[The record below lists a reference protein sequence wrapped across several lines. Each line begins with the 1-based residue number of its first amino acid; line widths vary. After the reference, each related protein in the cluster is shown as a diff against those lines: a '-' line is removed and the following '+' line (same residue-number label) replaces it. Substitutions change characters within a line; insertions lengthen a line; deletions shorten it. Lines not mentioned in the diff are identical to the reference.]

1 MDPIQNLISATDP
14 ADNDPSVPDGEVAL
28 SRMLS
33 HPAVFSDLLPPDV
46 TSLADYRKRRQA
58 RLAGLLALAAAC
70 VSVGVLVAANLGSLT
85 AFQSPAAGVLGVTS
99 PTASASTAAATPA
112 PVTPA
117 TASAPAAPATAA
129 AATAAAATPP
139 ASAAAVPIASARF
152 VSDSAGASFDLP
164 SGWTAVESTD
174 RPEGYPGTE
183 ISVRDEAGKKVADF
197 YHGTV
202 GGVGGA
208 CGPGPYKMY
217 ELDSAPVLA
226 NRPWALAAGVRFSY
240 RVLDVRSAGGA
251 FDFQLGLVD
260 ATTGQLQDSCL
271 MYSFVAGAPQ
281 GTLSFAD
288 RTFQNGTGGD
298 PAFASL
304 EEAKAYMMTP
314 EYRKLKAMIT
324 SLRVS

>member
-33 HPAVFSDLLPPDV
+33 HPAVFSDHLPPDV
-46 TSLADYRKRRQA
+46 TSLADHRKRRQA

-70 VSVGVLVAANLGSLT
+70 VSVGVLAAAHLGSLT
-85 AFQSPAAGVLGVTS
+85 AFRSPAAGVHGVTS

-112 PVTPA
+112 PVTPV

-129 AATAAAATPP
+129 AATAA
-139 ASAAAVPIASARF
+139 VPTASARF

-164 SGWTAVESTD
+164 SGWTAEESTD

-183 ISVRDEAGKKVADF
+183 ISVRDGAGKKVADF
-197 YHGTV
+197 YHGTA

-208 CGPGPYKMY
+208 CGPGPYTMY
-217 ELDSAPVLA
+217 ELDSAPALA